1 MDTEVMEKINVQLA
15 FEKSH
20 ANKLKPMVDTMRNS
34 IVKMLLSRI
43 MYDSLRHAVTFQ
55 AIIDVDTGQ
64 TIWNVDKQQ
73 MIKELNVHI
82 ETEKKMIEG
91 TKSIITKVEDNN
103 IRKLLGE
110 IVKDERRHHRLL
122 IRLKEIIESID
133 VKEQDWEDL
142 YRKTLQEEWPD
153 F

>member
-43 MYDSLRHAVTFQ
+43 MYDSLRHAATFQ
-55 AIIDVDTGQ
+55 AIIDVNTGQ

-73 MIKELNVHI
+73 MIKELNAHI
-82 ETEKKMIEG
+82 ETEKRMVDGIQR
-91 TKSIITKVEDNN
+91 IVNKVEENS
-103 IRKLLGE
+103 IRKLLRE
-110 IVKDERRHHRLL
+110 IVKDERRHHRILV
-122 IRLKEIIESID
+122 RLKEIIESID

>member
-1 MDTEVMEKINVQLA
+1 MDAELMEKINVQLA

-20 ANKLKPMVDTMRNS
+20 ANRLKPIVDTMRNS

-64 TIWNVDKQQ
+64 TIWHVDKQQ

-82 ETEKKMIEG
+82 ETEKKMIDG
-91 TKSIITKVEDNN
+91 IRGILKKIEDRNTE
-103 IRKLLGE
+103 RLLRE
-110 IVKDERRHHRLL
+110 IVADERRHHRILV
-122 IRLKEIIESID
+122 RLKEIIESID
-133 VKEQDWEDL
+133 VKEEDWEDL